1 MATDRLVP
9 NQVVVMGWRPG
20 DDVIIEFDGE
30 DHDGHIL
37 KDEGHGWLRCSMV
50 VDPIND
56 YGSGTERLA
65 PHQTV
70 AVQTTRVR
78 PRMAD

>member
-1 MATDRLVP
+1 MTFAA
-9 NQVVVMGWRPG
+9 G
-20 DDVIIEFDGE
+20 DDVTVEFDGIE
-30 DHDGHIL
+30 HQGRIDKID
-37 KDEGHGWLRCSMV
+37 HGWAICTIAI
-50 VDPIND
+50 DPSAD

-78 PRMAD
+78 ARD